1 MVDAYHGLAMVP
13 IADAFNHAQENS
25 IHLESDYDV
34 CTSCGSLSECPHD
47 VEVHGDVSP
56 PAPGAD
62 AADPENTCEMVVN
75 ATIAPD
81 SEIFNTY
88 GAKLTNAEL
97 LVRYGFML
105 DANDNDTL
113 TWTIE
118 EIWDAAGAALHDL
131 RPRRWDDHAGYGVCM
146 KILRDWQYDAGW
158 VDSELVIDTE
168 PNENRNPL
176 YMTAD
181 GVLSHKLWLAIA
193 LAALWRQGMTT
204 EAAEKRQLLTR
215 IAWAQIQ
222 MEQGQTESRK
232 EGVDEDDDDAYE
244 ALDRLIRTIGKLCTR
259 RMDRISRINGRQQ
272 GDRGLGQHSAT
283 MGKYIDDLDSAQQ
296 KTHLAV
302 TLALAE
308 ISIVES
314 SVGRWDE
321 LTAIA
326 QSRQNRH
333 Y

>member
-1 MVDAYHGLAMVP
+1 
-13 IADAFNHAQENS
+13 
-25 IHLESDYDV
+25 
-34 CTSCGSLSECPHD
+34 

-244 ALDRLIRTIGKLCTR
+244 VREHGANVALLTLK
-259 RMDRISRINGRQQ
+259 
-272 GDRGLGQHSAT
+272 
-283 MGKYIDDLDSAQQ
+283 MGKSNHIYIKLLLCWIHYRLEPLVRGQNACAPAFGDAESAGVGQADSHDRE
-296 KTHLAV
+296 TVH
-302 TLALAE
+302 AE
-308 ISIVES
+308 DGSDFPYKRTTT
-314 SVGRWDE
+314 GR
-321 LTAIA
+321 
-326 QSRQNRH
+326 SRSWPT
-333 Y
+333 